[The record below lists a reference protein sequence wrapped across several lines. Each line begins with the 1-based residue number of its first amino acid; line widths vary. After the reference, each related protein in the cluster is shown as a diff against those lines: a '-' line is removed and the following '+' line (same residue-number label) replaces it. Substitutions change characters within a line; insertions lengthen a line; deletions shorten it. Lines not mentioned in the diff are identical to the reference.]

1 MKKLLAI
8 SFALLYLVSS
18 AGATIN
24 IHYCMGELADWTVG
38 KQESKICGGC
48 GMEKAQETDNGCCRD
63 EQQFIKNSSD
73 QKAIDISFQ
82 LLIWQQ
88 EAPVAILFSHTFPK
102 IASQATE
109 FPLSHAPPRSGRVAS
124 YIRYCSILI

>member
-24 IHYCMGELADWTVG
+24 LHFCMGELADWTVG
-38 KQESKICGGC
+38 KEESKICGGC
-48 GMEKAQETDNGCCRD
+48 GMEKAQESDNGCCRD

-82 LLIWQQ
+82 LLTWQQ
-88 EAPVAILFSHTFPK
+88 EAPAVMPFPYTFPK
-102 IASQATE
+102 MAADATE
-109 FPLSHAPPRSGRVAS
+109 FPLNHAPPRSGRVAS
-124 YIRYCSILI
+124 YIRFCSILI